1 MWLREG
7 VEHEVQ
13 IMGYSTTPWSP
24 RNIMSEPQVVELLSL
39 LGISGKPDPASNVP
53 QTYGGAKFQIQVGW
67 GPKF

>member
-7 VEHEVQ
+7 VEYEVQ

-24 RNIMSEPQVVELLSL
+24 QNNMSKPQVVELLSS
-39 LGISGKPDPASNVP
+39 LGISGKPDRASNV
-53 QTYGGAKFQIQVGW
+53 GGAKFQIQVGW